1 MLISEM
7 FNYGKKICILCL
19 GLKIA
24 CPSSSGVCVC
34 VCVYVCVCGQAGVSI
49 DRVHTQ
55 VTSPYRE
62 PKVLVETPAPQVL
75 LVPR

>member
-34 VCVYVCVCGQAGVSI
+34 VCVCVCGQAGVSI
-49 DRVHTQ
+49 DRVHTR
-55 VTSPYRE
+55 VTSPYRD

>member
-7 FNYGKKICILCL
+7 FKYGKKICILCL

-24 CPSSSGVCVC
+24 CPSSSCVCVC
-34 VCVYVCVCGQAGVSI
+34 VCVCWQAGVSI

-55 VTSPYRE
+55 VTSPYRD